1 MVDVI
6 YANIHAEGHSNNS
19 LFAEKNPSNFY
30 GPTYTFRLIRHL
42 FLTHGVEL
50 NTSDLNLGKNI
61 SFEIYSEGQKIPYDS
76 LPKFFLAQENPTINL
91 LNRDIEYCHN
101 FSKVFAWDR
110 LIADQQNGIW
120 LMVPN
125 EIKLHEFNSFVDRKM
140 FSCLINANKRFPV
153 ASEDDLYEERFAVI
167 EWYQQNAPLDFGL
180 YGRGWD
186 KPKAGFTRKD
196 KFVRRYKRLAS
207 QLFGYQ
213 PFPSYRGSVID
224 KGDVYKN
231 SRFAYC
237 YENTKNLENYITEK
251 IFDAMMYGCVPIYWG
266 AQNILD
272 FIPKECFIDRRDFAN
287 QASLHQFLKNMPSE
301 VYERY
306 QGAIYDFLRSDKV
319 LPFKAETYASRVV
332 EEIIQDLKLKKIL

>member
-1 MVDVI
+1 MI
-6 YANIHAEGHSNNS
+6 YANIYAEGHFNNS
-19 LFAEKNPSNFY
+19 LFSENDPCQFY
-30 GPTYTFRLIRHL
+30 GPTYTSRLIRNIFSKL
-42 FLTHGVEL
+42 GVEL
-50 NTSDLNLGKNI
+50 NTADLNFGKNVT
-61 SFEIYSEGQKIPYDS
+61 FEIYSEGQRLADNQ

-91 LNRDIEYCHN
+91 LNQDLEYCKN

-110 LIADQQNGIW
+110 RVTEQSNGIR

-125 EIKLHEFNSFVDRKM
+125 QIKLFEFNSFVDRKI

-153 ASEDDLYEERFAVI
+153 SSEDDLYEERFAVI
-167 EWYQQNAPLDFGL
+167 EWYQQNAPLDFSL

-196 KFVRRYKRLAS
+196 KLIRRGKRLAS

-213 PFPSYRGSVID
+213 PFPSYRGPVID

-231 SRFAYC
+231 SKFAYC

-266 AQNILD
+266 AQNIAD
-272 FIPKECFIDRRDFAN
+272 FIPKECFIDRRDFSN
-287 QASLHQFLKNMPSE
+287 QQSLYAYLKGMTSE
-301 VYERY
+301 VYKSY
-306 QGAIYDFLRSDKV
+306 QDSIYEFLRSDKI
-319 LPFKAETYASRVV
+319 LPFKAETYANCVV
-332 EEIIQDLKLKKIL
+332 EEIIRDLKLKKII

>member
-1 MVDVI
+1 MI
-6 YANIHAEGHSNNS
+6 YANILAPGHLKNS
-19 LFAEKNPSNFY
+19 IFSENDPIAFY
-30 GPTYTFRLIRHL
+30 GPTYTSRLIRQK
-42 FLTHGVEL
+42 FLNYSVEL
-50 NTSDLNLGKNI
+50 NTPDLNVGNSI
-61 SFEIYSEGQKIPYDS
+61 SFEVVIEGQKNVQGNVARYLI
-76 LPKFFLAQENPTINL
+76 AQENPTINL
-91 LNRDIEYCHN
+91 LNQDLEYCKN
-101 FSKVFAWDR
+101 FRKVFAWDR
-110 LIADQQNGIW
+110 RVADQPNGVQ

-125 EIKLHEFNSFVDRKM
+125 QIKLFEFNSFVDRKI
-140 FSCLINANKRFPV
+140 FSCLINANKRFPI

-167 EWYQQNAPLDFGL
+167 EWYQQNAPLHFGL

-213 PFPSYRGSVID
+213 PFPSYRGPVID

-266 AQNILD
+266 AQNIAD

-287 QASLHQFLKNMPSE
+287 QVSLHQFLKNMPSE

>member
-1 MVDVI
+1 MI
-6 YANIHAEGHSNNS
+6 YANILAPGHVKNS
-19 LFAEKNPSNFY
+19 IFSEDDPISFY
-30 GPTYTFRLIRHL
+30 GPTYTSRLIRQN
-42 FLTHGVEL
+42 FWNYSIAL
-50 NTSDLNLGKNI
+50 NTPDLNVGEVI
-61 SFEIYSEGQKIPYDS
+61 SFEIVVEGQVSKQGNSTRYLI
-76 LPKFFLAQENPTINL
+76 AQENPTINL
-91 LNRDIEYCHN
+91 LNQDLEYCKN

-110 LIADQQNGIW
+110 RVTEQSNGIR

-125 EIKLHEFNSFVDRKM
+125 QSKLFEFNSFVDREI

-167 EWYQQNAPLDFGL
+167 EWYQQNAPLDFSL

-196 KFVRRYKRLAS
+196 KLIRRGKRLAS

-213 PFPSYRGSVID
+213 PFPSYRGSVIH

-231 SRFAYC
+231 SKFAYC

-272 FIPKECFIDRRDFAN
+272 FIPKECFIDRRDFAS
-287 QASLHQFLKNMPSE
+287 QASLHQYLKNMPFE
-301 VYERY
+301 DFEAY
-306 QGAIYDFLRSDKV
+306 QQAIYDFLRSDKI
-319 LPFKAETYASRVV
+319 LPFKAETFANLVV
-332 EEIIQDLKLKKIL
+332 EEIIRDLKLKKII

>member
-1 MVDVI
+1 MI
-6 YANIHAEGHSNNS
+6 YANILAPGHLKNS
-19 LFAEKNPSNFY
+19 IFSENDPIAFY
-30 GPTYTFRLIRHL
+30 GPTYTSRLIRQK
-42 FLTHGVEL
+42 FLNYSVEL
-50 NTSDLNLGKNI
+50 NTPDLNVGNSI
-61 SFEIYSEGQKIPYDS
+61 SFEVVIEGQKNEQGNVARYLI
-76 LPKFFLAQENPTINL
+76 AQENPTINL
-91 LNRDIEYCHN
+91 LNQDLEYCIN

-110 LIADQQNGIW
+110 RVADQPNGVR

-125 EIKLHEFNSFVDRKM
+125 QIKLFEFNSFVDRKI

-167 EWYQQNAPLDFGL
+167 EWYQQNAPLDFAL

-196 KFVRRYKRLAS
+196 KLIRRFKRLAS

-213 PFPSYRGSVID
+213 PFPSYRGPVID

-251 IFDAMMYGCVPIYWG
+251 IFDSMMYGCVPIYWG
-266 AQNILD
+266 AQNIAD
-272 FIPKECFIDRRDFAN
+272 FIPKECFIDRRDFSN
-287 QASLHQFLKNMPSE
+287 QQSLYAYLKGMTSE
-301 VYERY
+301 VYKSY
-306 QGAIYDFLRSDKV
+306 QDSIYGFLRSDKI
-319 LPFKAETYASRVV
+319 LPFKAETYANCVV
-332 EEIIQDLKLKKIL
+332 EEIIRDLKLKKII